1 MRKSTMLAL
10 VTGLLFAAAPVS
22 IAVAA
27 DAALSN
33 VAGNWQTEPD
43 DGAVGIVQVSVD
55 GAGNLQ
61 GRLVGGNHPGL
72 KDVNNPD
79 ASARN
84 LELRGQVILRNMKY
98 DGDGH
103 WSGGTIYRASNG
115 KTYKCNVTM
124 ASDGRLDVRAYIGFS
139 LLGLTQHWKRY
150 TSASM
155 DLSPPA
161 AK

>member
-1 MRKSTMLAL
+1 MKKSALPMIVTALLLAAMP
-10 VTGLLFAAAPVS
+10 GS

-27 DAALSN
+27 DAALSK
-33 VAGNWQTEPD
+33 VVGNWQTEPD
-43 DGAVGIVQVSVD
+43 DGAVGIVQISVD
-55 GAGNLQ
+55 SAGNLQ

-98 DGDGH
+98 GGDGH
-103 WSGGTIYRASNG
+103 WAGGTIYRASNG

-139 LLGLTQHWKRY
+139 LLGLTQHWMRY
-150 TSASM
+150 TGASM
-155 DLSPPA
+155 DLPPPS

>member
-1 MRKSTMLAL
+1 MHKSTMLAL
-10 VTGLLFAAAPVS
+10 VTALLFAATPVS

-27 DAALSN
+27 DAAPVN
-33 VAGNWQTEPD
+33 AVGNWQTEPD
-43 DGAVGIVQVSVD
+43 DGAVGIVQISVD
-55 GAGNLQ
+55 NAGNLQ

-79 ASARN
+79 TSARN

-115 KTYKCNVTM
+115 KTYKCNVTL
-124 ASDGRLDVRAYIGFS
+124 AADGKLNVRAYIGFS
-139 LLGLTQHWKRY
+139 LLGLTQGWTRY
-150 TSASM
+150 ASTSM
-155 DLSPPA
+155 DLPPPA
-161 AK
+161 K

>member
-1 MRKSTMLAL
+1 MKISARIAFATA
-10 VTGLLFAAAPVS
+10 LLFAAAPAS

-27 DAALSN
+27 DAALAS

-55 GAGNLQ
+55 AAGNLQ

-79 ASARN
+79 ASARS

-115 KTYKCNVTM
+115 KTYKCNVTL
-124 ASDGRLDVRAYIGFS
+124 ASDGKLDVRAYIGFS
-139 LLGLTQHWKRY
+139 LLGLTQGWTRY
-150 TSASM
+150 TGTSM
-155 DLSPPA
+155 DLPPPA
-161 AK
+161 K